1 MVTERVSG
9 AGGEALAVG
18 LQNAD
23 GSLRADVQKLEITA
37 TGGVGGGGISTY
49 GNINGAR
56 LLVELPSLMASMF
69 WWIGRTFNGG

>member
-49 GNINGAR
+49 GNINGASAFGGAA
-56 LLVELPSLMASMF
+56 VAYASMF
-69 WWIGRTFNGG
+69 